1 MRRVPPLRQQHLP
14 RPRGNRKENQRS
26 SSCGS
31 FHAHHDDVGALHRD
45 KPPQRPEACVLRP
58 RLQARQIRRHVPEK
72 MLGFNM
78 STELKREI
86 DLLSRNV
93 HLMLKDHERNV
104 AELFELLQE
113 STQLNAET
121 RKYYTQAELEPEEP
135 SKK

>member
-14 RPRGNRKENQRS
+14 RPRGHRKENQRS

-31 FHAHHDDVGALHRD
+31 VHAHHDDVGALHQREHS
-45 KPPQRPEACVLRP
+45 QRPEARVLRP

-78 STELKREI
+78 STALKKEV
-86 DLLSRNV
+86 DLLSQNV
-93 HLMLKDHERNV
+93 QLLLRDHEKNV
-104 AELFELLQE
+104 AKLFILLQE

-121 RKYYTQAELEPEEP
+121 RKYYTQAELEPEPEDE
-135 SKK
+135 